1 MKAAILTE
9 TNNGFFY
16 NNYRGLGAHIIKR
29 IFHDHDATAT
39 VIDYSSFW
47 DKEELTEFLRTYFK
61 DSDDNVIG
69 LSVPVRG
76 PWDDGEGS
84 IVGYLLEVS
93 RLIKAELKNVRIIM
107 GGIRV
112 LNREQLEDY
121 KDIDG
126 VFIGRADEMLRDW
139 IAKKDLSRF
148 NRTEH
153 KNIFTNLNYDM
164 DKEKP
169 VLFDLFQDDD
179 CLNERDVL
187 GLEVS
192 LGCKFNCSFCNYPL
206 RNAKNLK
213 LNCEE
218 AMLYTFR
225 TAKEKHNI
233 TNFFIADDTLNES
246 DEKLELLV
254 KVVKQLDYKPNIA
267 CFARLD
273 VLASRLHQIPMMKEA
288 GIIACNFGIETLS
301 KEAAKGI
308 KKGYNFDKYVLAL
321 TELKRQ
327 IPGFWTSAGFI
338 AGLKGDTFDNMT
350 SKMNLLINK
359 GLMDNMLMSELQ
371 IFPIQHKP
379 GEAVIWDEGWLS
391 SIDKDPENF
400 GYNIDENGEW
410 FTDYTT
416 EQETKKFAEK
426 FLNEQI
432 HSKVFVGVD
441 SFGFLSVLALGIGDQ
456 QSVNN
461 EVKYHEGV
469 SFRILNHKLKVGS
482 YKHIRQY
489 IRDKQEWIKSLN

>member
-29 IFHDHDATAT
+29 IFHDHGATAT

-47 DKEELTEFLRTYFK
+47 EKQDLKDFLRTYFK

-69 LSVPVRG
+69 LSVPIRG
-76 PWDDGEGS
+76 PWDDGEGTVFHY
-84 IVGYLLEVS
+84 IIQVA
-93 RLIKAELKNVRIIM
+93 RELKQEIPNVRIII

-112 LNREQLEDY
+112 VSQSHLEDY

-139 IAKKDLSRF
+139 ITNKDLSRF

-153 KNIFTNLNYDM
+153 KNIFTNLNYDL

-169 VLFDLFQDDD
+169 VLFDLFQEDD
-179 CLNERDVL
+179 CLNERDIL

-192 LGCKFNCSFCNYPL
+192 LGCKFNCSFCNYPM

-225 TAKEKHNI
+225 TAKEKYNNN
-233 TNFFIADDTLNES
+233 NFIIADDTLNES
-246 DEKLELLV
+246 DEKLELLA
-254 KVVKQLDYKPNIA
+254 KVVKQLDFKPRIA

-273 VLASRLHQIPMMKEA
+273 VLSNRLHQIPLMKEA
-288 GIIACNFGIETLS
+288 CIIACNFGIETMS
-301 KEAAKGI
+301 KEAAKAI
-308 KKGYNFDKYVLAL
+308 KKGYNFDKYVITL
-321 TELKRQ
+321 TELKKQ
-327 IPGFWTSAGFI
+327 IPGFWASAGFI
-338 AGLKGDTFDNMT
+338 SGLKGDTFENLK

-359 GLMDNMLMSELQ
+359 GLIDNMLISELQ

-391 SIDKDPENF
+391 AIDAEPEKF
-400 GYNIDENGEW
+400 GYHIDQEGMW
-410 FTDYTT
+410 YTDYTT
-416 EQETKKFAEK
+416 EKETNEWTMSFLLEQAEK
-426 FLNEQI
+426 TFI
-432 HSKVFVGVD
+432 GVD
-441 SFGFLSVLALGIGDQ
+441 AYGFLSVLSLGIGDQ
-456 QSVNN
+456 QSVHRQ
-461 EVKYHEGV
+461 VKDHEGLNY
-469 SFRILNHKLKVGS
+469 RILNQQLKVKS
-482 YKHIRQY
+482 YKHIKQY
-489 IRDKQEWIKSLN
+489 IRDKQEWIKNLN